1 MSKTDELITKGL
13 AGELSKEDQVA
24 IAYELQI
31 FRKQALNLEEWVH
44 KWSKLF
50 EEAGVK

>member
-13 AGELSKEDQVA
+13 AGELSKEDQAA

-31 FRKQALNLEEWVH
+31 FRKMALTLEETVH
-44 KWSKLF
+44 KWVKLF
-50 EEAGVK
+50 ERAGIK

>member
-13 AGELSKEDQVA
+13 AGELSKEDQAA

-31 FRKQALNLEEWVH
+31 FRNMALNLESLVH
-44 KWSKLF
+44 KWKKLF
-50 EEAGVK
+50 EQAGIE